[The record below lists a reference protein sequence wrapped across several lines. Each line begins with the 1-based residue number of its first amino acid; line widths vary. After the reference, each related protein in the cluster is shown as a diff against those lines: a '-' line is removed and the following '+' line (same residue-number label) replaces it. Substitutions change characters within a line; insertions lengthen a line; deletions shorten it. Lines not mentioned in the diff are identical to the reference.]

1 MSRWALEVRRRR
13 RQALDA
19 IKRNRPRGTATSICN
34 EKPEQNI
41 VTTSKAPYERQHSV
55 DRLSNRYEK
64 GILNSIGTFSPDARL
79 LTQRSQS
86 DIGTSR
92 TSSSTRALLS
102 VATIVDAKNESL
114 RRAANNGNMKTVKKL
129 VACGVN
135 PNHCNKLTGWSKF
148 RIHAFLRHQI
158 WVPNEWFSTLS
169 RRLALF
175 SVCQWTR
182 SIEIF
187 TRDGSRGSGHKNCGW
202 AKCRRSGC
210 VWHWRKERWVRQ
222 TVPEMVI
229 STAQQKMSSK

>member
-1 MSRWALEVRRRR
+1 MKSALHYAAHGNHEKIVRYLLQEAHATLDAKAWDGIEAVELSSGDTHTFMSRWALEVRRRR

-41 VTTSKAPYERQHSV
+41 VTTSKAPYERQRSV

-158 WVPNEWFSTLS
+158 
-169 RRLALF
+169 
-175 SVCQWTR
+175 
-182 SIEIF
+182 
-187 TRDGSRGSGHKNCGW
+187 
-202 AKCRRSGC
+202 
-210 VWHWRKERWVRQ
+210 
-222 TVPEMVI
+222 
-229 STAQQKMSSK
+229 